1 MGGSQAGA
9 GCETLGADAPLS
21 WWRWRRLAAMPRRPA
36 AAPSAAAL
44 DRSVNFAPGHASP
57 DTIHVYSSAAGYY
70 VWNPV
75 RRVSKGPYTLA
86 EARHEERAMK
96 MRFALDGVVVEPEAA
111 SRPPARRPS
120 APRVDLR
127 QSSLFGQSKP
137 NRRARYYVVDEP
149 RVDPSRPFAVYDTES
164 FGGAI
169 GRYATRGMADRV
181 ASAES
186 SAGPSGFEPAP
197 PYFAWKGNR
206 GGKRAPAR
214 RAKPRAA
221 RRR

>member
-1 MGGSQAGA
+1 
-9 GCETLGADAPLS
+9 
-21 WWRWRRLAAMPRRPA
+21 MPRRPA
-36 AAPSAAAL
+36 APSPAAL
-44 DRSVNFAPGHASP
+44 DRSVDFAPGRASP
-57 DTIHVYSSAAGYY
+57 DTIHVYSSSAGYY

-75 RRVSKGPYTLA
+75 RRVSKGPYTVV
-86 EARHEERAMK
+86 EARREERAMK

-111 SRPPARRPS
+111 SRPPARRPT
-120 APRVDLR
+120 APRVDPR
-127 QSSLFGQSKP
+127 QTSLLGRVKA
-137 NRRARYYVVDEP
+137 NRRTRYYVVDEP
-149 RVDPSRPFAVYDTES
+149 SVDPSRPFAVYDAES

-186 SAGPSGFEPAP
+186 SAGPAGVEPAP

-206 GGKRAPAR
+206 GGKHAPAR
-214 RAKPRAA
+214 RAKPRPA